1 MSSIR
6 TILLTV
12 SFFIFSNIS
21 VAASLTMVSELS
33 VKPELASEFLTWI
46 TADLELSRKSK
57 GNLQFDIYIDPY
69 KSGNFLFIE
78 RWESKELQTE
88 YINWRSQRGDYLKMQ
103 DYLLAPPKMSTYLNT
118 SDN

>member
-1 MSSIR
+1 MSGIR
-6 TILLTV
+6 TTLLAV
-12 SFFIFSNIS
+12 SFFLFSNIS
-21 VAASLTMVSELS
+21 GAASLTMVSELS

-69 KSGNFLFIE
+69 ESGKFLFIE